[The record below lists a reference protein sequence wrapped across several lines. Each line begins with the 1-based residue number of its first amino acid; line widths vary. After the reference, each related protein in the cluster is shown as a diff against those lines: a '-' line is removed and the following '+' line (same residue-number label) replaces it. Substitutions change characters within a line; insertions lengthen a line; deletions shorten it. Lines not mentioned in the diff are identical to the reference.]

1 MNNQQENNLEIEYA
15 SELLRIEESMKKIRE
30 FQEINFIKGKDE
42 EIGFFPILE
51 NISGLKVR
59 FSYGLKAPNMSSVYF
74 NKENESEVSIE
85 RNERIFL
92 ESQGFDTEN
101 TIQALGKFQGQEAQI
116 EEVSFETLSDK
127 KKSVGN
133 VVFTR
138 DPRITLKIKP
148 ADCPTG
154 IFYCVDQYDNPV
166 TGIIHGGA
174 ESANYGLI
182 RQGLQALQ
190 IQLGANLKNLKIGVF
205 PGMKNYTMS
214 KFWKDGNGEITRRYN
229 GFYPINLDGFLEE
242 AKTDDPTELRK
253 VDLVSV
259 FELQALQAGVSPD
272 NIEVYRVD
280 TYEDAK
286 RGRAFSRRFSNE
298 HNGKRPGSNM
308 IATKLIKSS

>member
-1 MNNQQENNLEIEYA
+1 MDEQQKNVLDAQYVSDIARIKESLSRIKEYG
-15 SELLRIEESMKKIRE
+15 
-30 FQEINFIKGKDE
+30 EINFLEGYEE
-42 EIGFFPILE
+42 EIGYFPIFDNDPEL
-51 NISGLKVR
+51 LVR

-74 NKENESEVSIE
+74 DKERESEVTVE
-85 RNERIFL
+85 RNERFFL
-92 ESQGFDTEN
+92 ENQGFDSEN

-154 IFYCVDQYDNPV
+154 IFYCKDQNGNPV

-190 IQLGANLKNLKIGVF
+190 IQLGVDLKTLKIGVF
-205 PGMKNYTMS
+205 PGMKDYTMS
-214 KFWKDGNGEITRRYN
+214 KFQSLNGEIKRRYQ
-229 GFYPINLDGFLEE
+229 GFYPINLSEYLEE
-242 AKTDDPTELRK
+242 PKTDDPTELRK
-253 VDLVSV
+253 VDLISV
-259 FELQALQAGVSPD
+259 FEMQSLQAGVMPE
-272 NIEVYRVD
+272 NMEVYRVD
-280 TYEDAK
+280 TYADAA
-286 RGRAFSRRFSNE
+286 RGRAFSRRYSND
-298 HNGKRPGSNM
+298 HNGEHPGSNM
-308 IATKLIKSS
+308 IAVRLNV